1 MNNENINEDNIYN
14 DVVKREINLCK
25 VARNIANKYQIIY
38 CAGNFYKYE
47 SGYYQQLD
55 VNEINKCTKDIL
67 ADSFNIHRANE
78 VNFAL
83 KADCFID
90 IAQLDKT
97 NLLNLRNG
105 LLDLDTFKLQSHSPE
120 IYTTIQLQ
128 VKYEPNAVCPKWEK
142 TVDEIFQSDKNSIN
156 TLQEFFGLCLTR
168 ETKYHK
174 ALFCIGDGANGK
186 STVLET
192 LEAILGMRNYS
203 AIPLER
209 FDNTHYL
216 AGLLGKLAN
225 ISIETNAK
233 SSIYDSTFKAIV
245 SGDAITADYKFGHPF
260 TFNPFCKLI
269 FALNNMPRVD
279 DKTSAFFR
287 RLIILRFNRT
297 FLDIQQNKN
306 LDIELLS
313 ELDGIFLWALKGLDR
328 LNKRGRF
335 EENAELLREIAE
347 YKLENN
353 NVLVFVEERCRL
365 DAPLSISKDS
375 LYADYSAWCERSG
388 YRALSKLKFGKE
400 LKKQFNIITDSRTSD
415 TREWQGIDTI

>member
-1 MNNENINEDNIYN
+1 MNNENINQDSIYN

-25 VARNIANKYQIIY
+25 VAKNIANKYQIIY
-38 CAGNFYKYE
+38 CASNFYKYE
-47 SGYYQQLD
+47 SGYYQILD
-55 VNEINKCTKDIL
+55 INQINKCTKDIL
-67 ADSFNIHRANE
+67 ADSFSVHRANE

-83 KADCFID
+83 KADCYIETEE
-90 IAQLDKT
+90 LDKT
-97 NLLNLRNG
+97 NLLNLKNG
-105 LLDLDTFKLQSHSPE
+105 LLDLDTFKLQAHTPK

-142 TVDEIFQSDKNSIN
+142 TVDEIFQGDKNKIN
-156 TLQEFFGLCLTR
+156 ILQEFFGLCLTR
-168 ETKYHK
+168 ETKHHK

-192 LEAILGMRNYS
+192 LEAILGVKNYS

-216 AGLLGKLAN
+216 ANLHGKLAN
-225 ISIETNAK
+225 ISIETKVK

-245 SGDAITADYKFGHPF
+245 SGDAIHADHKFGHPF
-260 TFNPFCKLI
+260 MFNPFCKLI
-269 FALNNMPRVD
+269 FALNDMPRVD

-328 LNKRGRF
+328 LRKRDRF
-335 EENAELLREIAE
+335 EEDAEILSEIDE
-347 YKLENN
+347 YKRENN
-353 NVLVFVEERCRL
+353 NVLVFVEDECKL
-365 DAPLSISKDS
+365 DAPLSISKDR
-375 LYADYSAWCERSG
+375 LYADYSVWCERSG
-388 YRALSKLKFGKE
+388 YKALSKLKFGKE
-400 LKKQFNIITDSRTSD
+400 LKKQFDEIADYRTDD
-415 TREWQGIDTI
+415 TRIWVGIDKV